1 MLGLDDKMIYQFTTL
16 LNIYIATILQGQLLV
31 LPQDITTIGFLINN
45 HQKCGYN
52 NYMGGE
58 KSLKLVK
65 NYIPLQLYKLSNQDK
80 TNLHAM

>member
-1 MLGLDDKMIYQFTTL
+1 
-16 LNIYIATILQGQLLV
+16 
-31 LPQDITTIGFLINN
+31 
-45 HQKCGYN
+45 
-52 NYMGGE
+52 MGGE